1 MPAIQPMTMSMTR
14 LGLRL
19 LGSSEQLGDWS
30 LTHAPLCVISNQRD
44 PRSTLLALKSLV
56 ATEIVELEATR
67 SLVRIQA
74 IWVVAI
80 LAIL

>member
-14 LGLRL
+14 LGRRL
-19 LGSSEQLGDWS
+19 PGSSEQLGDWS
-30 LTHAPLCVISNQRD
+30 LTHASLCVISNQRG

-56 ATEIVELEATR
+56 ATAMIELDATR

-74 IWVVAI
+74 I
-80 LAIL
+80 